1 VSLDYRTEMRGF
13 LLITCFILVVPLIL
27 FPKDLGVRIGF
38 SVSLLLALELGWYA
52 VVLLASFPKEPASR
66 VFPFILATLGY
77 RAGLGV
83 GFGILLV
90 VMFSLSIGPAV
101 RLGIYQYA
109 PAFLLQAIM
118 APFVLKPLFGAMLKN
133 RAGSGRPRVVGFEP
147 ANQEVP
153 QTAFSEVAEGTTESK
168 RTIPGEKEPKMAT
181 KVSLEGVLHYL
192 REYSGVKAALLV
204 DPEGLVV
211 ACDCTEDFDTELIAS
226 YSRHLKHK
234 NDQVL
239 RAMGEGKSEKIT
251 IHTRDVWMAFLQ
263 IGEFTLVVRSL
274 RRTDELLSV
283 RITQSISMIEK
294 YLAEKYRLNTA
305 ESVEA

>member
-1 VSLDYRTEMRGF
+1 VSSDYRAEMRGF
-13 LLITCFILVVPLIL
+13 LLITCFVLVVPLIL
-27 FPKDLGVRIGF
+27 FPKDLGLKIGL
-38 SVSLLLALELGWYA
+38 SVSLLAALELCWYG

-66 VFPFILATLGY
+66 VFPLILLTMLY
-77 RAGLGV
+77 RASLGV

-90 VMFSLSIGPAV
+90 VMFSLSVGPAMG
-101 RLGIYQYA
+101 LGIYHYA
-109 PAFLLQAIM
+109 PAFVLQVIM
-118 APFVLKPLFGAMLKN
+118 APFVLKPLFALMLK
-133 RAGSGRPRVVGFEP
+133 RRPRVVGFETQGS
-147 ANQEVP
+147 QEAQFAVP
-153 QTAFSEVAEGTTESK
+153 EATEAATESR
-168 RTIPGEKEPKMAT
+168 RTAAGEKEPKMAT

-204 DPEGLVV
+204 DPEGLVL
-211 ACDCTEDFDTELIAS
+211 ACDCTPDFDAELIAS
-226 YSRHLKHK
+226 YSRHLKQK

-239 RAMGEGKSEKIT
+239 KAMGEGKSERIT
-251 IHTRDVWMAFLQ
+251 IHTRDVWMSFHQ

-294 YLAEKYRLNTA
+294 FLAEKYRLNTA

>member
-1 VSLDYRTEMRGF
+1 VRQDYRAEMRGF

-27 FPKDLGVRIGF
+27 FPKDLGVRIGL
-38 SVSLLLALELGWYA
+38 SISLLLALELGWYM
-52 VVLLASFPKEPASR
+52 VVLLASFPREQASR
-66 VFPFILATLGY
+66 VFPFILVTIGY
-77 RAGLGV
+77 RVGLGV

-90 VMFSLSIGPAV
+90 VMFSLSIGSAM

-109 PAFLLQAIM
+109 PAFLLQAVM
-118 APFVLKPLFGAMLKN
+118 APFALKPLFGTMLKN
-133 RAGSGRPRVVGFEP
+133 RPRVVGFEP
-147 ANQEVP
+147 EERE
-153 QTAFSEVAEGTTESK
+153 TAKPVASEAAEGTPESK
-168 RTIPGEKEPKMAT
+168 RAVSGDKELKMAT
-181 KVSLEGVLHYL
+181 KLSLEGMLHYL

-211 ACDCTEDFDTELIAS
+211 ACDCVEDFDAELVAS
-226 YSRHLKHK
+226 YSRHLKNK

-239 RAMGEGKSEKIT
+239 RAMGEEKSEKIT
-251 IHTRDVWMAFLQ
+251 IHTPDVWMSFHQ
-263 IGEFTLVVRSL
+263 IGDFTLVVRSL

-294 YLAEKYRLNTA
+294 FLAEKYRLNTA

>member
-1 VSLDYRTEMRGF
+1 MRQDYRTEMRGF
-13 LLITCFILVVPLIL
+13 LLITCFVLVVPLIL
-27 FPKDLGVRIGF
+27 FPKDLGVRIGL

-66 VFPFILATLGY
+66 VFPFILITIGY
-77 RAGLGV
+77 RVGLGV

-109 PAFLLQAIM
+109 PAFLLQVVM
-118 APFVLKPLFGAMLKN
+118 APFVLKPLFGTMLK
-133 RAGSGRPRVVGFEP
+133 SKPRVVGFES
-147 ANQEVP
+147 AE
-153 QTAFSEVAEGTTESK
+153 SEVTVPVSSEAAEGTPESK
-168 RTIPGEKEPKMAT
+168 RAVSGDKELKMAT
-181 KVSLEGVLHYL
+181 KASLEGVLHYL

-211 ACDCTEDFDTELIAS
+211 ACDCAEDFDAELVAS
-226 YSRHLKHK
+226 YSRHLKNK

-251 IHTRDVWMAFLQ
+251 IHTPDVWMSFHQ

-283 RITQSISMIEK
+283 RVTQSISMIEK

>member
-1 VSLDYRTEMRGF
+1 VRQDYRAEMRGF

-27 FPKDLGVRIGF
+27 FPKDLGVRIGL
-38 SVSLLLALELGWYA
+38 SISLLLALELGWYM
-52 VVLLASFPKEPASR
+52 VVLLASFPREQASR
-66 VFPFILATLGY
+66 VFPFILVTIGY
-77 RAGLGV
+77 RVGLGV

-90 VMFSLSIGPAV
+90 VMFSLSIGSAM

-109 PAFLLQAIM
+109 PAFLLQAVM
-118 APFVLKPLFGAMLKN
+118 APFALKPLFGTMLKN
-133 RAGSGRPRVVGFEP
+133 RPRVVGFEP
-147 ANQEVP
+147 EERE
-153 QTAFSEVAEGTTESK
+153 TAKPVASEAAEGTPESK
-168 RTIPGEKEPKMAT
+168 RAVSGDKELKMAT
-181 KVSLEGVLHYL
+181 KLSLEGMLHYL

-211 ACDCTEDFDTELIAS
+211 ACDCVEDFDAELVAS
-226 YSRHLKHK
+226 YSRHLKNK

-239 RAMGEGKSEKIT
+239 RAMGEEKSEKIT
-251 IHTRDVWMAFLQ
+251 IHTPDVWMSFHQ
-263 IGEFTLVVRSL
+263 IGDFTLVVRSL

-294 YLAEKYRLNTA
+294 FLAEKYRLNRA

>member
-1 VSLDYRTEMRGF
+1 MRQDYRAEMRGF

-27 FPKDLGVRIGF
+27 FPKDLGVRIGL
-38 SVSLLLALELGWYA
+38 SISLLLALELGWYM
-52 VVLLASFPKEPASR
+52 VVLLASFPREQASR
-66 VFPFILATLGY
+66 VFPFILVTIGY
-77 RAGLGV
+77 RVGLGV

-90 VMFSLSIGPAV
+90 VMFSLSIGSAM

-109 PAFLLQAIM
+109 PAFLLQAVM
-118 APFVLKPLFGAMLKN
+118 APFALKPLFGTMLKN
-133 RAGSGRPRVVGFEP
+133 RPRVVGFEP
-147 ANQEVP
+147 EERE
-153 QTAFSEVAEGTTESK
+153 TAKPVASEAAEGTPESK
-168 RTIPGEKEPKMAT
+168 RAVSGDKELKMAT
-181 KVSLEGVLHYL
+181 KLSLEGMLHYL

-211 ACDCTEDFDTELIAS
+211 ACDCVEDFDAELVAS
-226 YSRHLKHK
+226 YSRHLKNK

-239 RAMGEGKSEKIT
+239 RAMGEEKSEKIT
-251 IHTRDVWMAFLQ
+251 IHTPDVWMSFHQ
-263 IGEFTLVVRSL
+263 IGDFTLVVRSL

-294 YLAEKYRLNTA
+294 FLAEKYRLNTA